1 MMNTIERDM
10 VKGMVSILNEAK
22 DKYYKGCP
30 IISDEQYDVRLK
42 DLKQLEEETG
52 YILLNSPTMNMDL
65 KSITLESEVFEPKF
79 KELNDTKDI
88 VENFDQKEVVAHA
101 YLNGTNTILKY
112 ANGVITEIET
122 ENVEYL
128 NKTYNIPYKI
138 NREDVYCVYGKIVC
152 VDDKLKFFVDD
163 IIDGVDNSINK
174 GFKRAEELGFDVVP
188 NWFAASLNPKML
200 QGTIDYVFDYMDEE
214 NLSYDGI
221 IFRVDDIRS
230 ANIIKFKNEG
240 SN

>member
-1 MMNTIERDM
+1 MNVIEKDM
-10 VKGMVSILNEAK
+10 VRGMVSILNEAK
-22 DKYYKGCP
+22 DKYHKGCP
-30 IISDEQYDVRLK
+30 IISNKQYDIRLE

-52 YILLNSPTMNMDL
+52 YILLNSPTMNIDL

-79 KELNDTKDI
+79 KELNNTKDI
-88 VENFDQKEVVAHA
+88 IENFNQNEVAVYAH
-101 YLNGTNTILKY
+101 LNGTNAILKY
-112 ANGVITEIET
+112 ANGIIAEIET
-122 ENVEYL
+122 ESVECLNNV
-128 NKTYNIPYKI
+128 YNIPYKI
-138 NREDVYCVYGKIVC
+138 NREDVYCVYGKIVFI
-152 VDDKLKFFVDD
+152 DDKLKFFVDD
-163 IIDGVDNSINK
+163 IIDRVDNSINK
-174 GFKRAEELGFDVVP
+174 GLKRAEELGFDVVP